1 MPGKISFF
9 YAIYRRLQAS
19 AGGMSI
25 MGQEHFDVDNSDDLG
40 GGFSLKETTGP
51 YGMFGSLSPAAP
63 NFGIGLQPGWKP
75 LNPNSN
81 VPLENPLYAMLSKS
95 LDPDGTVPDSV
106 TVAGQ
111 VWPVMPPPFQG
122 SISNHVEWLE
132 FNAGSPKLIDA
143 FGQWI
148 KDGKVDDSPKNAPLT
163 YAALRALPKPAP
175 FPLKTMLP
183 DQEYMPILF
192 VASMPGDD
200 GRRHG
205 DHALPD
211 MPLDH
216 VPPHFWATSQIFLC
230 DETGATVHPATLDAG
245 HELSV
250 VAMIGNSG
258 NSGGGRLSNQPKIHV
273 LGAALAFNT
282 FMSPGTLLPSLANLD
297 PTLPSSQ
304 YEHYGIRSLG
314 YDTAAWRF
322 NVDKVFAGLKTGLVN
337 AGVDL
342 GGATPEEWL
351 KNSHPCVKIWII
363 EGEPVNKYQPG
374 GGEPTVPTI
383 NSKPRLDRHIAQRN
397 LAPFDMKV
405 MAAKKIDWKNFIV
418 AQAGEGPNRLT
429 LQHALPAD
437 SVRFY
442 LAVPKKTF
450 ERYAAKGLRGWAP
463 VDKVAN
469 TPFPDAVILHAT
481 SSGALVQVAAHGKER
496 FIGMSLG
503 IEGDPSTFKTV
514 RASDV
519 AMVHAGH
526 DDTIVGGFTLR
537 VPATESRSSRA

>member
-1 MPGKISFF
+1 MPGKINFF

-25 MGQEHFDVDNSDDLG
+25 QDAEHFNVDNSDDLG
-40 GGFSLKETTGP
+40 GGFSLRETSGP
-51 YGMFGSLSPAAP
+51 HGLFGSLSAAAP
-63 NFGIGLQPGWKP
+63 NFGIGLQQGWMP

-81 VPLENPLYAMLSKS
+81 VPIENPLYAMLAKS

-122 SISNHVEWLE
+122 SISNHTEWLA

-148 KDGKVDDSPKNAPLT
+148 KDGKVDDSPKDAPLT
-163 YAALRALPKPAP
+163 YAALRALPKPAA
-175 FPLKTMLP
+175 FPLHIKP
-183 DQEYMPILF
+183 PNQESLPILF
-192 VASMPGDD
+192 VASMAGDD

-205 DHALPD
+205 DHAMPD
-211 MPLDH
+211 VPLDH

-230 DETGATVHPATLDAG
+230 DETGAIVHPATLEAG
-245 HELSV
+245 QELSV

-258 NSGGGRLSNQPKIHV
+258 NMPAGRLFDTNQPKTLL

-282 FMSPGTLLPSLANLD
+282 FMSPGTYLPSLANLD
-297 PTLPSSQ
+297 PAQLSSQ

-322 NVDKVFAGLKTGLVN
+322 NVDKVFAGLKTSLVN

-351 KNSHPCVKIWII
+351 KNGHPCVKIWIT
-363 EGEPVNKYQPG
+363 EGEPVNMYQPG
-374 GGEPTVPTI
+374 GGEPAATTI

-418 AQAGEGPNRLT
+418 SQAGEGTNTLT
-429 LQHALPAD
+429 LQHALPAG

-450 ERYAAKGLRGWAP
+450 ERHASKGLRGWSA
-463 VDKVAN
+463 VDKVVN
-469 TPFPDAVILHAT
+469 KPFPDAVLLQAT
-481 SSGALVQVAAHGKER
+481 GSGASVQVAAHGSEP
-496 FIGMSLG
+496 FLGMSLG

-514 RASDV
+514 RSSDV
-519 AMVHAGH
+519 AMVHADHNG
-526 DDTIVGGFTLR
+526 TVIGGFTVR
-537 VPATESRSSRA
+537 VRS